1 MNRKR
6 MAWLLALTPAL
17 AMGGLLVAQDDRPN
31 VHDLTEGEVT
41 EQRLIDA
48 LRPVEDPPAELL
60 GTPRGIGV
68 VARPVR
74 PKCVAPD
81 KSKSRGIAAQ
91 QRQAINVA
99 AIKIY
104 FGFNS
109 ADILPN
115 VNPALDELGRAL
127 KTHPLSLCCFQIV
140 GHTDD
145 VGSDAYNV
153 RLSRQRAQAV
163 VSYLSD
169 RFGIDK
175 DRLEAVGL
183 GECSPIRDNSTEEGR
198 SKNRRVE
205 IATLGYGQA
214 EL

>member
-6 MAWLLALTPAL
+6 MAWLLVMTPAL
-17 AMGGLLVAQDDRPN
+17 AMGGLLVAQDERPP

-48 LRPVEDPPAELL
+48 LRPAEDPPAELL
-60 GTPRGIGV
+60 GTPRGIS
-68 VARPVR
+68 VASRPVR
-74 PKCVAPD
+74 PKCASPD
-81 KSKSRGIAAQ
+81 KSKSRGIAIQ
-91 QRQAINVA
+91 QRQAVNVA

-104 FGFNS
+104 FAFNS

-115 VNPALDELGRAL
+115 ANSALDELGRAL
-127 KTHPLSLCCFQIV
+127 KIHPLSLCCFQIV

-145 VGSDAYNV
+145 VGSDTYND
-153 RLSRQRAQAV
+153 RLSRQRAQSVAR
-163 VSYLSD
+163 YLSD

-183 GECSPIRDNSTEEGR
+183 GERRPIRDNSTEDGR

-205 IATLGYGQA
+205 IANLGYGQA
-214 EL
+214 EM